1 MADFAVFT
9 FWDQSR
15 DPATTGK
22 KLYSYLLVSLCSHII
37 SDELFSDSFPI
48 KEVGVTLEIDCQT
61 ITIKKGAGDINIG
74 ANASAEGGDD
84 EGADEEGTEQ
94 VNNVVF
100 SNRLQATSFD
110 KKSYTTYIKGY
121 MKAIAAKIKETQGE
135 AEEGTF
141 KTGAAEAVKKILGNF
156 KDYEFYIG
164 ESLNP
169 EGAVMLLNYR
179 EDGVTPYFTVFKH
192 GLKERKVVSV

>member
-1 MADFAVFT
+1 M
-9 FWDQSR
+9 
-15 DPATTGK
+15 
-22 KLYSYLLVSLCSHII
+22 YSHVI

-48 KEVGVTLEIDCQT
+48 KESGAVLEIDCQT
-61 ITIKKGAGDINIG
+61 ITVKKGAGEINIG

-84 EGADEEGTEQ
+84 DGGDEEGTEQ

-121 MKAIAAKIKETQGE
+121 MKAIAAKLPADQVDG
-135 AEEGTF
+135 F
-141 KTGAAEAVKKILGNF
+141 KTDAAAAVKTILGKF
-156 KDYEFYIG
+156 ADYEVMYSQKKCPCAEKICLLLIMFNLCNCLVQFYIG

-179 EDGVTPYFTVFKH
+179 EDGVTPFFTVFKH
-192 GLKERKVVSV
+192 GLKHRKVVSV